1 MLNIRIKSN
10 EIIMKTLIYMH
21 APKWLNKTMRL
32 KKEEKISNK
41 ILLIYFFTVNFTV
54 LDEEAL

>member
-1 MLNIRIKSN
+1 
-10 EIIMKTLIYMH
+10 
-21 APKWLNKTMRL
+21 MRL

-54 LDEEAL
+54 LDEEVL